1 MKKIST
7 VQAFGNEIFEEQ
19 KLTIGVDL
27 GDRWSFYCVLDEA
40 GRIILEQ
47 KVPTTPE
54 AMKQTFSRIPQSR
67 IALETGTHSPW
78 VSRLLTE
85 LGHEVIVAHAQKVQL
100 ITKSNRKDDRHD
112 ARTLARLARIDPELL
127 GPVRHRSVQAQI
139 HLTVIRARAEL
150 VSART
155 ALVNAA
161 RGLVKSYGER
171 LPKCGTQQMGRELAA
186 KLSTELRDVLEP
198 LLKEIES
205 LNERI
210 KEYDERME
218 KIAKEVYPEVSLLKQ
233 VKGVGTQIALTYVL
247 TIEDPYRFLK
257 SREVGCFLGL
267 KPGRRD
273 SGESKPQKGI
283 SKAGDRYLRTM
294 MVQGA
299 HYILGPFGEDSDL
312 RRWGLKLAERGGK
325 NAKKR
330 AVVAVARKL
339 AVLLHRLWVS
349 GEVYEPLRNSQ
360 KAMRAVAS
368 RVSIQTAEL
377 NRRVQVTATK
387 SWGPTPTEVGRE
399 VDNQVAAPTETRTPT
414 MHRANI
420 AHKECGWKDGDRG
433 GLARTVG
440 IHRKKRETER
450 EKHS

>member
-1 MKKIST
+1 MKKTST
-7 VQAFGNEIFEEQ
+7 VRANKNAIFKGH

-27 GDRWSFYCVLDEA
+27 GDRWSCYCVLDEA
-40 GRIILEQ
+40 GEILLEQ
-47 KVPTTPE
+47 KLATTPE
-54 AMKQTFSRIPQSR
+54 AIKQSFEKIPRSL

-78 VSRLLTE
+78 ISRLLGE
-85 LGHEVIVAHAQKVQL
+85 LGHQVLVAHAQKVQL

-127 GPVRHRSVQAQI
+127 GPVRHRSARAQI

-150 VSART
+150 VRART
-155 ALVNAA
+155 ALVNAV
-161 RGLVKSYGER
+161 RGLVKSYGQR
-171 LPKCGTQQMGRELAA
+171 LPKCGTQQVSRELAA
-186 KLSTELRDVLEP
+186 GLHAELREVLEP

-218 KIAKEVYPEVSLLKQ
+218 KIAKASYPQVELLKQ

-247 TIEDPYRFLK
+247 TLEDPQRFAK

-273 SGESKPQKGI
+273 SGESEPQMRI
-283 SKAGDRYLRTM
+283 SKEGDRYLRTM
-294 MVQGA
+294 LVQGA

-312 RRWGLKLAERGGK
+312 RRWGLKLASRGGK
-325 NAKKR
+325 NGKKR

-339 AVLLHRLWVS
+339 AVLLHRLWVG

-360 KAMRAVAS
+360 KVIRA
-368 RVSIQTAEL
+368 
-377 NRRVQVTATK
+377 
-387 SWGPTPTEVGRE
+387 
-399 VDNQVAAPTETRTPT
+399 AA
-414 MHRANI
+414 
-420 AHKECGWKDGDRG
+420 
-433 GLARTVG
+433 
-440 IHRKKRETER
+440 
-450 EKHS
+450 